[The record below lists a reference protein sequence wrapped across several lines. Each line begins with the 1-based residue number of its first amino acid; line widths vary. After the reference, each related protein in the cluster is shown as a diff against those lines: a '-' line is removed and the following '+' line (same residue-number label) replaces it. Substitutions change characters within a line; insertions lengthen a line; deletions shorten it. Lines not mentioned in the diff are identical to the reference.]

1 MGGAGEGY
9 HHHTCTCSKI
19 MVDLKRQVN
28 YVHCKHSVEGSYN
41 VALEKKRTLPSSWL
55 QGNVTLFPKNLIPG
69 E

>member
-1 MGGAGEGY
+1 
-9 HHHTCTCSKI
+9 

-55 QGNVTLFPKNLIPG
+55 QGNVTLFPKKFDPWRVTPMSKTFVLWMS
-69 E
+69 EL